1 MRECTLYGTDYQ
13 ITLKN
18 RTSPELYP
26 FIYCLTILGVFYDA
40 PSGFIVVPFCAYFS
54 ALFMQLLCASFRVLL
69 YIKKF

>member
-40 PSGFIVVPFCAYFS
+40 SVGFYRCTFSAYYFS
-54 ALFMQLLCASFRVLL
+54 ALFMQLLYASFRVLL
-69 YIKKF
+69 Y